1 MKKTQ
6 RKIISV
12 SYLYMWYR
20 LMLIYINLNFDFLG
34 FKADFQSSHE
44 APRSSLRVHAWALS
58 SNDNA
63 KQLILIRCK
72 HLRGASCEDWKS
84 AFRQRLFLKLLRQWT
99 HKMSRFLSRLQHS
112 RPCCIGY
119 TNSRLRLEF
128 VYPIQHG
135 RSCCKQY
142 ILFVC
147 GNIT

>member
-20 LMLIYINLNFDFLG
+20 FMLIYINFNFEFLG
-34 FKADFQSSHE
+34 LRRISSSRAKLL
-44 APRSSLRVHAWALS
+44 APRCECLHLIKINCLALWLDESAHACNRS
-58 SNDNA
+58 E
-63 KQLILIRCK
+63 
-72 HLRGASCEDWKS
+72 LRGASCEDWKS

-99 HKMSRFLSRLQHS
+99 HKMSRFLSHLQHS

-119 TNSRLRLEF
+119 TNSRLRLEV
-128 VYPIQHG
+128 VYPIPHG

-142 ILFVC
+142 KDSI
-147 GNIT
+147 